1 MSSVS
6 MMPLIAFFC
15 GLSVMLIGGK
25 PLIEWLRRKSWR
37 KDQPGETWDVREDTP
52 DTHRKK
58 KGTPS
63 MGGIGIIGSAV
74 ASYFALALTLGAMA
88 YFSFPNIP
96 RTGLTAHTFASF
108 LLVPLAV
115 TAFALLGFADD
126 WSKASGRGGLRA
138 RAKLFTQIGLAVA
151 FVVAWL
157 MLTATQSFTGVRF
170 VFFSVGDAFQSGI
183 TSLFLFAAICAFVIV
198 ATSNAVNLTD
208 GIDGLAAGLAVQV
221 GAAFLLARSYVAPVE
236 VGLPSDLFW
245 MALAGACLGFLFFNR
260 FPARVFMGDTG
271 SLAIGAAL
279 GIGAILSHAVF
290 LLPFIAFIYFVEMF
304 SVITQVLY
312 FKWTKRKSGEG
323 KRLFRRAPL
332 HHHFELGGW
341 SEWRVVLIFWF
352 VNFFVG
358 SIGLLLWHINW
369 LPRWPG

>member
-1 MSSVS
+1 
-6 MMPLIAFFC
+6 
-15 GLSVMLIGGK
+15 
-25 PLIEWLRRKSWR
+25 
-37 KDQPGETWDVREDTP
+37 
-52 DTHRKK
+52 
-58 KGTPS
+58 

-74 ASYFALALTLGAMA
+74 SAFFALALTLGAVA
-88 YFSFPNIP
+88 YYSFPDRP
-96 RTGLTAHTFASF
+96 RTTLTAHTMLSL
-108 LLVPLAV
+108 LLVPLSV
-115 TAFALLGFADD
+115 TAFALLGFTDD

-138 RAKLFTQIGLAVA
+138 RAKLFAQIGLAVA
-151 FVVAWL
+151 FVAAWIL
-157 MLTATQSFTGVRF
+157 LTATESFAGVRF
-170 VFFSVGDAFQSGI
+170 IYTSMAYAFQDGLLGI
-183 TSLFLFAAICAFVIV
+183 VLFSAVCAFVIV

-221 GAAFLLARSYVAPVE
+221 GLAFLLARNYIAPAE
-236 VGLPSDLFW
+236 VGLISDLFW

-304 SVITQVLY
+304 SVIAQVLY
-312 FKWTKRKSGEG
+312 FKWTKRRSGEG

-341 SEWRVVLIFWF
+341 SEWRVVLMFWF
-352 VNFFVG
+352 VNFCTTSV
-358 SIGLLLWHINW
+358 GLLLWHLGV
-369 LPRWPG
+369 LPRWPN